1 MSKAKHTDG
10 LTTQERKDL
19 EELGYVEGNVNT
31 IPENI
36 SPVLKSKIMEAHKK
50 ENDLTSPLDM
60 PNAIETANQY
70 ARERAAADGDKEMQ
84 KVTGVEE
91 GAKTAKRQNDI

>member
-31 IPENI
+31 IPENV
-36 SPVLKSKIMEAHKK
+36 SPVLKSKLMEAYKK

-70 ARERAAADGDKEMQ
+70 SRERAAADGDKEMQ